1 MQRVIDIHLAGHP
14 SPFRLDEDAY
24 DALRT
29 YLERA
34 WAGIADAADQ
44 AEVAGDLERSIGAK
58 LSERMAAEPR
68 ILMLA
73 DVEAVLTDIGPVAGG
88 ETPGREPA
96 AGFGPIGGGRTRPR
110 RRLYRIREGQQI
122 AGVCEGLAAYSEID
136 VGWVR
141 TIFVFATLITVGFF
155 PFVYLA
161 LAFIL
166 PVVPSYD
173 AWLAAMDDAT

>member
-24 DALRT
+24 DALRS

-34 WAGIADAADQ
+34 WAGVADAADQ
-44 AEVAGDLERSIGAK
+44 AEVAGDLERSIGAR

-73 DVEAVLTDIGPVAGG
+73 DVEAVLTDIGPVGG
-88 ETPGREPA
+88 GDVPPVSLPPGRP
-96 AGFGPIGGGRTRPR
+96 RR
-110 RRLYRIREGQQI
+110 RRLYRIREGQQL
-122 AGVCEGLAAYSEID
+122 AGVCTGLAAYSEID
-136 VGWVR
+136 IAWIR
-141 TIFVFATLITVGFF
+141 TIFVFASLITFGGFLI
-155 PFVYLA
+155 VYLA

-166 PVVPSYD
+166 PVVPTEE
-173 AWLAAMDDAT
+173 AWFAAMEEAS